1 MSDILDRIMRG
12 ARTRLPGS
20 LNDAIKEEL
29 FLVLDEFL
37 QRSTIW
43 QEEITFKVTPDDT
56 EYVVVPAAGTI
67 IRLLYVTNSDETP
80 VRATMQEPFTIVLKE
95 EPNADTFTAKVA
107 LTVVDPTTRDY
118 LPEVPEWIL
127 VKYHGIILD
136 GVIGR
141 MMTQPAKPYTTER
154 HAVYHTRR
162 FRNGIVA
169 ATAEAKRKNVYGA
182 QSWNFPQQFAVRRR
196 R

>member
-1 MSDILDRIMRG
+1 MSDVLDRIMRG
-12 ARTRLPGS
+12 ARMRLPGA
-20 LNDAIKEEL
+20 LDDAIKEEL

-43 QEEITFKVTPDDT
+43 QEDITFKVTSADT
-56 EYVVVPAAGTI
+56 EYVVVPSAGTI
-67 IRLLYVTNSDETP
+67 IRLLQVTNSDEVP

-95 EPNADTFTAKVA
+95 EPNEDTFTAKVA
-107 LTVVDPTTRDY
+107 LTVVDPTTRDGN
-118 LPEVPEWIL
+118 PEVPEWML

-162 FRNGIVA
+162 FRNGIA
-169 ATAEAKRKNVYGA
+169 SATAEAKRKNVHGGQA
-182 QSWNFPQQFAVRRR
+182 WAFPQSFAVRRK
-196 R
+196 